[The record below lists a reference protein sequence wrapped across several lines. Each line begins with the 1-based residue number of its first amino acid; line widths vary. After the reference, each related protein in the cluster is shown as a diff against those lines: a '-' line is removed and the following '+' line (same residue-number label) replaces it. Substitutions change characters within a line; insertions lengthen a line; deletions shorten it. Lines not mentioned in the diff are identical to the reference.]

1 MNLWFIVSQS
11 EEVQVTSRACNWHR
25 KWGWEVGVG
34 VVVSLVRLS
43 PPPVEPDVISRQIL
57 SELS

>member
-1 MNLWFIVSQS
+1 MNLWFVVSHS

-25 KWGWEVGVG
+25 KWGWEVV

-43 PPPVEPDVISRQIL
+43 PPPVEPDVISRQML